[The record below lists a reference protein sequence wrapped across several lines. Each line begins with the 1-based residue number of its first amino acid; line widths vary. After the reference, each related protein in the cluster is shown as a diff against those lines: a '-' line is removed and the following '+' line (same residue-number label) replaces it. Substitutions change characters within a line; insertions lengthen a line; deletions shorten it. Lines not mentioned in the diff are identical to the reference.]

1 MMNTSP
7 LTGLFALCVLSCIAA
22 MLAGA
27 VALGFVFAAASI
39 ASHGCIR
46 QNEARTCSPRPVIT
60 YLQQARAC
68 EPLISL
74 QRGQFVTEPWPHTL
88 QVHLPAGV
96 RLQILEATP
105 ERIRVMA
112 V

>member
-1 MMNTSP
+1 MNTSP
-7 LTGLFALCVLSCIAA
+7 LTGLFALCVLSCFAA

-27 VALGFVFAAASI
+27 MALGIVFAAASI
-39 ASHGCIR
+39 ASRTCNR
-46 QNEARTCSPRPVIT
+46 QNAVRANTPRPVIT
-60 YLQQARAC
+60 YLQHARAC

-74 QRGQFVTEPWPHTL
+74 LRGQVVTVPWPHTL

-105 ERIRVMA
+105 ERICVMA

>member
-1 MMNTSP
+1 MNTSP
-7 LTGLFALCVLSCIAA
+7 LTGLFVLCVLSGLAA
-22 MLAGA
+22 LFAGA
-27 VALGFVFAAASI
+27 IALGLVFAAAGL
-39 ASHGCIR
+39 ASRTCNR
-46 QNEARTCSPRPVIT
+46 QNAVRANTPRPVIT

-74 QRGQFVTEPWPHTL
+74 QRGQFVTVPWPHTI

>member
-1 MMNTSP
+1 MNTSP
-7 LTGLFALCVLSCIAA
+7 LTGFFVLCVLSCLAA
-22 MLAGA
+22 SLASA
-27 VALGFVFAAASI
+27 IALGLVFAAAGI
-39 ASHGCIR
+39 ASHSCIR
-46 QNEARTCSPRPVIT
+46 QNAVRSITPRPVIT
-60 YLQQARAC
+60 YLQHARAC

-74 QRGQFVTEPWPHTL
+74 QRGQFVTVPWPHTL

>member
-1 MMNTSP
+1 MNTSP
-7 LTGLFALCVLSCIAA
+7 LKGLFVLCVLSGLAS
-22 MLAGA
+22 LFAGA
-27 VALGFVFAAASI
+27 IALGLVFAAAGI
-39 ASHGCIR
+39 ASHSCNR
-46 QNEARTCSPRPVIT
+46 QNEVRANTPRPVIT
-60 YLQQARAC
+60 YLQHAHAC

-74 QRGQFVTEPWPHTL
+74 QRGQFVTLPWPHTI

>member
-1 MMNTSP
+1 
-7 LTGLFALCVLSCIAA
+7 

-27 VALGFVFAAASI
+27 VALSFVFAVASI
-39 ASHGCIR
+39 ASHSCIR
-46 QNEARTCSPRPVIT
+46 QNDARACSPRPVIT
-60 YLQQARAC
+60 YLQHARAC

-74 QRGQFVTEPWPHTL
+74 LRGQIVTVPWPHTL

-105 ERIRVMA
+105 ERIRVIA

>member
-1 MMNTSP
+1 MNSSP
-7 LTGLFALCVLSCIAA
+7 LTGFFALSVLGCAA
-22 MLAGA
+22 ALLAGA
-27 VALGFVFAAASI
+27 MVLGFVFAAAGI
-39 ASHGCIR
+39 ASHSCIR
-46 QNEARTCSPRPVIT
+46 QNAARASSPRPVIT
-60 YLQQARAC
+60 YLQHASAC

-74 QRGQFVTEPWPHTL
+74 QRGQSVTVPWPHTL

-105 ERIRVMA
+105 ERVRVIA

>member
-1 MMNTSP
+1 MKTSP
-7 LTGLFALCVLSCIAA
+7 LTGMFALCVLSCLAA

-27 VALGFVFAAASI
+27 MALGIVFAAASI
-39 ASHGCIR
+39 ASHSCIR
-46 QNEARTCSPRPVIT
+46 QNEARACSPRPVIT
-60 YLQQARAC
+60 YLQHARAC
-68 EPLISL
+68 EPLINL
-74 QRGQFVTEPWPHTL
+74 LRGQVVTVPWPHTL

-105 ERIRVMA
+105 ERVRVIA